1 MSVFLENA
9 YAKLVDVGNF
19 GAKINGFKN
28 PYSTSQTVQKLTR
41 SYATMDVNI
50 MISNAMAEGDGDKL
64 DMIASA
70 ETGIPRSKLTVVH
83 ADDGAG
89 EQFVKPQP
97 LELSAGTLKALA
109 DFTVKGVAK
118 LIQPAKRGR
127 RRKAKP

>member
-97 LELSAGTLKALA
+97 LELGEASINALIKGT
-109 DFTVKGVAK
+109 VMGVSK
-118 LIQPAKRGR
+118 LMKPAAKRGR
-127 RRKAKP
+127 KRKP